1 MDIELFKHNEEA
13 YKKAKELFEKENKCA
28 IIHPTGTGK
37 SYIALKWLL
46 DNKDKKAIYVTSHLA
61 IKDQLERTIRENNLS
76 LEEDF
81 PNLEI
86 ITYSSLLHN
95 NDMKTDLIVLD
106 EFHRAGAPKWGE
118 AVKKFLDNNKE
129 SKVLGL
135 TATPV
140 RYLNRNRD
148 MSDEIFGG
156 NVASHITLPKAIA
169 EGILPPPTY
178 INAIYSF
185 KEDIEKIEQK
195 IAKITDNERKK
206 ELEKELKLAKRT
218 IENAENIEEIFK
230 KYMTKENGKY
240 LVFCRDINH
249 LEEMKDEA
257 NNWFKELNKNVETH
271 YIHSLEDED
280 YNKYTL
286 DRFHYVKNDN
296 LKLLYSVG
304 MLNEGVH
311 VNDIDGVIMLRPTS
325 SPILYQQQLG
335 RALTTGKNHKPLVF
349 DVVNNIECLKDIE
362 LLRDTVIKIMEK
374 TNKPKKEIQRMQE
387 TFKIIDD
394 YKNISTLIKEL
405 NINATY
411 GWDEKYELLKQYVEE
426 HNGLFPLQIEPIIGS
441 WLSNQRQALKHDRLS
456 KERKEELDALG
467 NWSKSPDEI
476 NEEKWEEKYQ
486 LLKQYVEE
494 HDGLFPLQIE
504 PIIGTWLNTQRQV
517 LKHGKLNKERREKL
531 DVLGDWSRSRY
542 ETNEEQWEE
551 KYRLLKQYIEEH
563 NGKFPIQKEPII
575 GRWLH
580 KQRQALKERKI
591 SEERKQ
597 KLDALGDW
605 SINQYEINEE
615 QWEEKY
621 QLLKQY
627 VEEHN
632 GTFPS
637 RREPIIGNWLDKQKT
652 SFKKNKLNE
661 EKKQKLDALGY
672 WSKGQ
677 DEIWNEN
684 YKLLK
689 QYVEE
694 HNGKIPAA
702 SEPIIGAWFFE
713 QKTTL
718 RKNKLSEE
726 RKQKLDALG
735 DWSKSRYETNEEQ
748 WEEKYQMLKKYI
760 EEHNGK
766 IPTASE
772 PIIGKWLSNQRKNYK
787 KGKLSE
793 EKKQKLDSLVDW
805 SKSQYEINEEQW
817 EEKYKLLKQ
826 YINENNGKNPPQK
839 EPIIGKWLNK
849 QRTVY
854 KKGKLSEE
862 RKQKLDALGDWTL
875 SSRKKVSNVKNL
887 KEKSNEKKANK
898 TKK

>member
-1 MDIELFKHNEEA
+1 MDIKLFKHNEQA
-13 YKKAKELFEKENKCA
+13 YEKTKKMFEDKNRCA

-46 DNKDKKAIYVTSHLA
+46 DNKDKKAVYVTSHLA
-61 IKDQLERTIRENNLS
+61 IKDQLERTIIENGLS
-76 LEEDF
+76 IEEDF

-86 ITYSSLLHN
+86 ITYSALLHN

-118 AVKKFLDNNKE
+118 AVKKFLNNNQQ

-148 MSDEIFGG
+148 MSDEIFEG

-185 KEDIEKIEQK
+185 NEDIKKLEEKISKVE
-195 IAKITDNERKK
+195 DENRKK

-257 NNWFKELNKNVETH
+257 NNWFKEINENIETH
-271 YIHSLEDED
+271 YMHSLEDED
-280 YNKYTL
+280 HNKYTL
-286 DRFHYVKNDN
+286 DRFHYIKNDN

-335 RALTTGKNHKPLVF
+335 RALTTGKNHEPLVF

-374 TNKPKKEIQRMQE
+374 TNKPKKEIERMQE

-411 GWDEKYELLKQYVEE
+411 GWEEKYELLKKYVESHNGEFPPVNKTNIGQWLDRQKQMLKKGKLSEERKQKLDALGDWSKSRIEVEEDSWNKNYELLKKYLEE
-426 HNGLFPLQIEPIIGS
+426 HNGKFPPVSEPIIGS
-441 WLSNQRQALKHDRLS
+441 WLDRQRQRLSEEKNKEKIERLNALGNWKSEKKEQWNRQWNKNYELLKKYVNDNNGNFPSQKEPVIGRWLDKQKQALKNSRLN
-456 KERKEELDALG
+456 KERKEKLDALG
-467 NWSKSPDEI
+467 DWSRSLNEI

-494 HDGLFPLQIE
+494 HAGGFPPSSE
-504 PIIGTWLNTQRQV
+504 PIIGQWFDEQKTSLR
-517 LKHGKLNKERREKL
+517 KGKLQKERKEKL
-531 DVLGDWSRSRY
+531 DALGNWSKKRY
-542 ETNEEQWEE
+542 EKFEEQWEE
-551 KYRLLKQYIEEH
+551 K
-563 NGKFPIQKEPII
+563 F
-575 GRWLH
+575 
-580 KQRQALKERKI
+580 
-591 SEERKQ
+591 
-597 KLDALGDW
+597 KLVK
-605 SINQYEINEE
+605 N
-615 QWEEKY
+615 
-621 QLLKQY
+621 Y

-632 GTFPS
+632 GDFP
-637 RREPIIGNWLDKQKT
+637 RQ
-652 SFKKNKLNE
+652 
-661 EKKQKLDALGY
+661 
-672 WSKGQ
+672 
-677 DEIWNEN
+677 
-684 YKLLK
+684 
-689 QYVEE
+689 
-694 HNGKIPAA
+694 
-702 SEPIIGAWFFE
+702 SE
-713 QKTTL
+713 Q
-718 RKNKLSEE
+718 
-726 RKQKLDALG
+726 
-735 DWSKSRYETNEEQ
+735 
-748 WEEKYQMLKKYI
+748 
-760 EEHNGK
+760 
-766 IPTASE
+766 
-772 PIIGKWLSNQRKNYK
+772 IIGKWLTF
-787 KGKLSE
+787 
-793 EKKQKLDSLVDW
+793 
-805 SKSQYEINEEQW
+805 
-817 EEKYKLLKQ
+817 
-826 YINENNGKNPPQK
+826 
-839 EPIIGKWLNK
+839 
-849 QRTVY
+849 QRTLY

-862 RKQKLDALGDWTL
+862 RKQKLDALGNWAV
-875 SSRKKVSNVKNL
+875 SNRKKVSDVKNI
-887 KEKSNEKKANK
+887 KEESNVKKANK

>member
-280 YNKYTL
+280 HNKYTL

-335 RALTTGKNHKPLVF
+335 RALTTGKNHEPLVF

-374 TNKPKKEIQRMQE
+374 SNKPKKEIERMQE
-387 TFKIIDD
+387 TFKITDD

-405 NINATY
+405 DINATY
-411 GWDEKYELLKQYVEE
+411 GWDDKYELLKKYVES
-426 HNGLFPLQIEPIIGS
+426 HNGMFPPFREPIIGA
-441 WLSNQRQALKHDRLS
+441 WLDTQKTSLKKGKLM
-456 KERKEELDALG
+456 EIRKQKLDTLG
-467 NWSKSPDEI
+467 NWSKNKYDKWEEKYKELEEYIQKHNGTLPPQSNKEI
-476 NEEKWEEKYQ
+476 GSWFYEQKYSAIKGTLKKDKIEKMNNLLGDNWIKLKSEKDDEKWEEKYKE
-486 LLKQYVEE
+486 LEE
-494 HDGLFPLQIE
+494 
-504 PIIGTWLNTQRQV
+504 
-517 LKHGKLNKERREKL
+517 
-531 DVLGDWSRSRY
+531 
-542 ETNEEQWEE
+542 
-551 KYRLLKQYIEEH
+551 YIQKH
-563 NGKFPIQKEPII
+563 NGKLPPQSNKEIGIWLNNQKRKARTGILSKTKIEKMNNLLGESWTKNQLEKDDEKWEIKFKELEEYIEKHNGELPPQSNREI
-575 GRWLH
+575 GSWFD
-580 KQRQALKERKI
+580 KQKSKARQGILKEYRL
-591 SEERKQ
+591 E
-597 KLDALGDW
+597 KLINLLGKNWLKNRLHEPNDKLW
-605 SINQYEINEE
+605 NK
-615 QWEEKY
+615 KY

-632 GTFPS
+632 GDFP
-637 RREPIIGNWLDKQKT
+637 PPGYPVIGEWLSHQRGNL
-652 SFKKNKLNE
+652 KN
-661 EKKQKLDALGY
+661 
-672 WSKGQ
+672 S
-677 DEIWNEN
+677 
-684 YKLLK
+684 
-689 QYVEE
+689 
-694 HNGKIPAA
+694 
-702 SEPIIGAWFFE
+702 
-713 QKTTL
+713 
-718 RKNKLSEE
+718 KLSE
-726 RKQKLDALG
+726 Q
-735 DWSKSRYETNEEQ
+735 
-748 WEEKYQMLKKYI
+748 
-760 EEHNGK
+760 
-766 IPTASE
+766 
-772 PIIGKWLSNQRKNYK
+772 
-787 KGKLSE
+787 
-793 EKKQKLDSLVDW
+793 
-805 SKSQYEINEEQW
+805 
-817 EEKYKLLKQ
+817 
-826 YINENNGKNPPQK
+826 
-839 EPIIGKWLNK
+839 
-849 QRTVY
+849 
-854 KKGKLSEE
+854 

-898 TKK
+898 AKK